1 MSTNYIIKI
10 LTLGET
16 QVGKTSIVL
25 RYSEDK
31 FNYNKIATIGIDFKI
46 KIIRKGNEK
55 IKVSIYDTAG
65 QERFQNIVKHYYKG
79 ANGVLL
85 IYDITKRDTFKKLD
99 FWIEDLKENADNID
113 NLFIYLIGNKNDM
126 EEKRE
131 VSFQEA
137 TDFAKDK
144 QLPYIEVSAKTGNN
158 IKKLFDEV
166 IKGAMTKMLTN
177 ENKENSVNESIRLS
191 FLDKEEKIPKNSACC

>member
-144 QLPYIEVSAKTGNN
+144 KLPYIEVSAKTGNN